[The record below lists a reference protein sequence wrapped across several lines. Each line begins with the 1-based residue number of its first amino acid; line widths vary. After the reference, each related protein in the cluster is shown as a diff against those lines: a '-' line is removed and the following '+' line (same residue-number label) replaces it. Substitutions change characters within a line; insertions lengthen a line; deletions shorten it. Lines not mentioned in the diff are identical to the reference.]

1 MPTTITGTTLTT
13 SAVTGSNVTSA
24 TGENLVLKRAGVDSL
39 TITTTGVGVGT
50 STPASKFDVAGSITC
65 DDAGTGLKLPSS
77 PTNGDKN
84 TLDSYEEGGAGV
96 TGADWT
102 PTVTFGTGGSVSC
115 TIDNARYVRVG
126 KLVSFVLQ
134 VSYTVASAPT
144 GGDLTFNVPFA
155 SSFNQYFGTGNFIS
169 LGGGTAQGP
178 LYLALG
184 ASTNCTVRK
193 ASATGGLQIAS
204 QITTSSTFIVTGTYF
219 T

>member
-24 TGENLVLKRAGVDSL
+24 TGENLVLKRAGVDTL

-84 TLDSYEEGGAGV
+84 TLDAYEEGGAGV

-102 PTVTFGTGGSVSC
+102 PTVTFGTGGSVSY
-115 TIDNARYVRVG
+115 TVDHAKYVRVG
-126 KLVSFVLQ
+126 SIVTFTAKIT
-134 VSYTVASAPT
+134 YTVTSAPT
-144 GGDLTFNVPFA
+144 GGDLSITLPFNSAF
-155 SSFNQYFGTGNFIS
+155 SQYCGTGNFVS
-169 LGGGTAQGP
+169 LAGGTAQGP

-184 ASTNCTVRK
+184 ASTTALIRK
-193 ASATGGLQIAS
+193 ATATGGLTIAS
-204 QITTSSTFIVTGTYF
+204 QITNSSTFILTGTYF